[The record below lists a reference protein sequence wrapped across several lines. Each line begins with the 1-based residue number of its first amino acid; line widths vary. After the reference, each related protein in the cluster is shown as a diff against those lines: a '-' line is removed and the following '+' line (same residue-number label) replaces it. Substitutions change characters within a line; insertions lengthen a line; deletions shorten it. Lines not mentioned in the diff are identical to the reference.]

1 MRGVGFDLPLQKWF
15 DCKIP
20 ATTIPPRFVAHMAE
34 EQEPVEKLHS
44 RRLYWLG
51 GRVELGAGEREKR
64 KIFDR
69 FIATY
74 EQPGDGDQNE
84 R

>member
-34 EQEPVEKLHS
+34 EQEPVEN
-44 RRLYWLG
+44 YIP
-51 GRVELGAGEREKR
+51 GAYAG
-64 KIFDR
+64 
-69 FIATY
+69 
-74 EQPGDGDQNE
+74 
-84 R
+84 